1 MPDSI
6 FLSLGQDNLLIFIFN
21 ILREFVAL
29 LRCNDYGFE
38 CPFVSE
44 GDIEHVI
51 EEFGKHTEE
60 EHGIDYSREALMQF
74 IMRKQN

>member
-1 MPDSI
+1 
-6 FLSLGQDNLLIFIFN
+6 
-21 ILREFVAL
+21 LREFVAV

-38 CPFVSE
+38 CSFVSE
-44 GDIEHVI
+44 GEIEHVI

-60 EHGIDYSREALMQF
+60 EHGIDYSKEALMQF

>member
-1 MPDSI
+1 
-6 FLSLGQDNLLIFIFN
+6 
-21 ILREFVAL
+21 VAL